1 MLQNKN
7 AIIYGAG
14 GSLGGAIAKALA
26 KAGATIFL
34 TGRNLAPL
42 QIVADEIIADGG
54 KAETAIVDA
63 MDEQAVNDHLNQV
76 LEKVGSVDIS
86 YNAIDLQV
94 IQGMPLIEMAMADFV
109 RPVSIAMQTHF
120 ITATAAAKAMVKQGS
135 GVILS
140 LTATP
145 AGIGYP
151 NTAGFAP
158 ACAAIENFMRN
169 LAAEIGIYGVRAV
182 NMRSGG
188 SPDSKVFKD
197 AVDSQPGVMAGVLR
211 SMENDTMLKRLPLM
225 EDIANTAVFLA
236 SPMAAG
242 ITGVTVDVS
251 CGTTAG
257 LNYRVEL
264 TS

>member
-26 KAGATIFL
+26 TAGATVFL
-34 TGRNLAPL
+34 TGRNLTPL
-42 QIVADEIIADGG
+42 QIVADEIVAAGG

-63 MDEQAVNDHLNQV
+63 MDEQAVNQHINKV
-76 LEKVGSVDIS
+76 LEKAGTIDIS

-94 IQGMPLIEMAMADFV
+94 IQGMPLIEMNVADFT
-109 RPVSIAMQTHF
+109 RPVGIAMHTHF
-120 ITATAAAKAMVKQGS
+120 ITATAAAKAMIKHGP

-169 LAAEIGIYGVRAV
+169 LAGEVGIYGIRVV
-182 NMRSGG
+182 NMRSAG
-188 SPDSKVFKD
+188 SPDSKVFSD
-197 AVDSQPGVMAGVLR
+197 AVKSQPEVMAKVLR
-211 SMENDTMLKRLPLM
+211 SMEDDTMLKRQPVM
-225 EDIANTAVFLA
+225 QDIANTAVFLA
-236 SPMAAG
+236 SSLAAG
-242 ITGVTVDVS
+242 ITGVTVDIT

-257 LNYRVEL
+257 LNYRVERQ
-264 TS
+264 